1 MSKTKK
7 EKPYQIEL
15 DKAWKEFGENNFENA
30 SKLANKIITEHSDAI
45 GAFALIAHIDFEN
58 DKYEESVNK
67 FKKCLDLDKEQ
78 KNHGYFYYW
87 IGRVYDY
94 YGFDSKNSINERDK
108 ANVFFEKALE
118 HNNYPP
124 DSILR
129 VLRNKTNSEEEIL
142 LLKGIKEFPNFITFY
157 ARLFSNSKIEN
168 NSSLLEILK
177 KGYSNTKSY
186 TIGFLIGKYYE
197 ENQKYDEAIS
207 NYNICLNDISND
219 SEKKY
224 FYESLG
230 STYFKSGKFD
240 ESLEFFRKASD
251 TDNGNFSTISILQA
265 LYISLLENNK
275 SLAIEYLEKLRLEED
290 FFQIDL
296 NNNLVWMESEYP
308 IAIKHILDFKVF
320 EKKLRELRKEI
331 SDDRKDMVSQILVII
346 FKNNS
351 KFYDRFRIL
360 KQLVNDYSQDYILDE
375 YINAYSDYFEFLKES
390 KKDIKNF
397 YSSLINDIS
406 NSFSIK
412 DKLVS
417 SYTLKSIIEHLF
429 SKEDFWKITCIGN
442 LLHPD
447 EISKVDFWFELAY
460 SFGETG
466 DKLNARKAYE
476 TEIEINPE
484 SSASYNNLSIIYEKN
499 EEFNEA
505 LKCISEAR
513 KLEPDKELYERNFNR
528 IKQLVTEENQRKLE
542 FEKSTSNLENE
553 TDFAISKLS
562 YFINT
567 IKSDS
572 NYTNNSIPIANWM
585 FPKLIGANK
594 ELANSLKEQW
604 LDKGYIS
611 KTNERTENNVIF
623 YSLNPFI
630 ENAIEKTNA
639 CKVDEKWV
647 NGFSAITK
655 DALVEINYPDNIL
668 RISKINKKYRGFI
681 LRDYKE
687 LCINYLLKNE
697 KATLILAGSLTE
709 YLLIYYC
716 EKKKIQSISY
726 LSHKGKTITKKLYD
740 CVLDD
745 LIKYFET
752 ENILKADF
760 FHLNNLARIYRN
772 YVHPGKELRDS
783 DELSINKAKICFIG
797 VSELLNKIV

>member
-7 EKPYQIEL
+7 EKPYQVEL

-30 SKLANKIITEHSDAI
+30 SKLANKIIAEHSDAI

-58 DKYEESVNK
+58 NKYEESVSK

-78 KNHGYFYYW
+78 KNQGYLYYW
-87 IGRVYDY
+87 IGRIYDY
-94 YGFDSKNSINERDK
+94 YGFDSKNTIHDRDK
-108 ANVFFEKALE
+108 ANDFFEKALE
-118 HNNYPP
+118 HKNYPP
-124 DSILR
+124 DAIIR
-129 VLRNKTNSEEEIL
+129 ALRNKTNSDEEIL
-142 LLKGIKEFPNFITFY
+142 LLRGIKEFPDFITFY

-168 NSSLLEILK
+168 NTSLLEILK

-186 TIGFLIGKYYE
+186 TLGFLIGKYYE

-207 NYNICLNDISND
+207 NYNICLNEVSND

-224 FYESLG
+224 FYQSLG
-230 STYFKSGKFD
+230 FTYFKNGKLN
-240 ESLEFFRKASD
+240 ESLEYFGKASD
-251 TDNGNFSTISILQA
+251 TDNSFFSTISILQA
-265 LYISLLENNK
+265 SYICLLENK
-275 SLAIEYLEKLRLEED
+275 KGLAIEYLEKLRLEED

-296 NNNLVWMESEYP
+296 NDNLVWLESEYP
-308 IAIKHILDFKVF
+308 TDIKHIIDFKIF
-320 EKKLRELRKEI
+320 EKGLRELRKEI
-331 SDDRKDMVSQILVII
+331 SDERKDIVGQVLVVI
-346 FKNNS
+346 FKNNC
-351 KFYDRFRIL
+351 KFYDRFRVL

-375 YINAYSDYFEFLKES
+375 YIDSYSDYFEHLKDS
-390 KKDIKNF
+390 KKEIKSL
-397 YSSLINDIS
+397 YSNLINDIS

-412 DKLVS
+412 QKLVS
-417 SYTLKSIIEHLF
+417 SYTLKSIIKHLF
-429 SKEDFWKITCIGN
+429 SNEDFGKITRIGN
-442 LLHPD
+442 LLNPD

-466 DKLNARKAYE
+466 DKSNARKAYVA
-476 TEIEINPE
+476 EIEINPE

-528 IKQLVTEENQRKLE
+528 IKQLVNEDNQRKLE
-542 FEKSTSNLENE
+542 FEKSINNLENE
-553 TDFAISKLS
+553 TDFAISKLG
-562 YFINT
+562 YFINN

-572 NYTNNSIPIANWM
+572 NFANNCIPIANWM

-611 KTNERTENNVIF
+611 KTNERTDNNVIF

-630 ENAIEKTNA
+630 ENAIEKLNA

-647 NGFSAITK
+647 NGFSSITK
-655 DALVEINYPDNIL
+655 DVLEEISYPDNIL

-709 YLLIYYC
+709 YLLTYYC
-716 EKKKIQSISY
+716 EKKKMQSISY
-726 LSHKGKTITKKLYD
+726 LSPKGKTITKKLYD

-745 LIKYFET
+745 LIKYFEA
-752 ENILKADF
+752 ENILKADS

-783 DELSINKAKICFIG
+783 DELNINKANICFIG

>member
-1 MSKTKK
+1 MSKTKI
-7 EKPYQIEL
+7 EKPYQKEL

-30 SKLANKIITEHSDAI
+30 SKLANRIVTEYSDAI
-45 GAFALIAHIDFEN
+45 GAFALIAHINFEN

-78 KNHGYFYYW
+78 KNYGYFYYW
-87 IGRVYDY
+87 IGRIYDY
-94 YGFDSKNSINERDK
+94 YGFDSKNSIHDKDK
-108 ANVFFEKALE
+108 ANDFFEKALE

-129 VLRNKTNSEEEIL
+129 ALRNKTNSEEEKL
-142 LLKGIKEFPNFITFY
+142 LLRGIKEFPNFITFY
-157 ARLFSNSKIEN
+157 ARLFSNSKIEDN
-168 NSSLLEILK
+168 ASLLEILK

-207 NYNICLNDISND
+207 NYNICLNEISND

-224 FYESLG
+224 FYQSLG
-230 STYFKSGKFD
+230 STYFKSEKFD
-240 ESLEFFRKASD
+240 ESLEFFGKASD
-251 TDNGNFSTISILQA
+251 TDNGFSTISILQA
-265 LYISLLENNK
+265 SYISLLENNK
-275 SLAIEYLEKLRLEED
+275 NQAIEYLEKLSLEED
-290 FFQIDL
+290 FFQIDI
-296 NNNLVWMESEYP
+296 NDNLVWLESEYP
-308 IAIKHILDFKVF
+308 TDIRHILDFKVF

-331 SDDRKDMVSQILVII
+331 SDDRKDIVSQVLVII
-346 FKNNS
+346 LKNNS

-360 KQLVNDYSQDYILDE
+360 KQLVNGYSQDYILDE
-375 YINAYSDYFEFLKES
+375 YIDSYSDYFEYLKES
-390 KKDIKNF
+390 KKDIESL
-397 YSSLINDIS
+397 YSNLIKDIS
-406 NSFSIK
+406 DSFSIK
-412 DKLVS
+412 QKLVS
-417 SYTLKSIIEHLF
+417 SYTLKSIIKHLF
-429 SKEDFWKITCIGN
+429 SKEDFGKITRIGN
-442 LLHPD
+442 LLNPD
-447 EISKVDFWFELAY
+447 EISTVDFWFELAY

-476 TEIEINPE
+476 AEIQINSE

-499 EEFNEA
+499 EEFSEA

-528 IKQLVTEENQRKLE
+528 IKQLVNEENQKKIE

-562 YFINT
+562 YFIKN

-572 NYTNNSIPIANWM
+572 NFVNNSIPIANWM

-611 KTNERTENNVIF
+611 KTNERTEKNVIF

-630 ENAIEKTNA
+630 ENAIGKLNA

-655 DALVEINYPDNIL
+655 DVLEEINYPDNIL

-709 YLLIYYC
+709 YLLTYYC
-716 EKKKIQSISY
+716 EKKKDTKCFLFIS
-726 LSHKGKTITKKLYD
+726 
-740 CVLDD
+740 
-745 LIKYFET
+745 
-752 ENILKADF
+752 
-760 FHLNNLARIYRN
+760 
-772 YVHPGKELRDS
+772 
-783 DELSINKAKICFIG
+783 
-797 VSELLNKIV
+797 

>member
-15 DKAWKEFGENNFENA
+15 DKAWKEFSENNFEKA
-30 SKLANKIITEHSDAI
+30 SELANEIFDENSDAI
-45 GAFALIAHIDFEN
+45 GALVLLAHIDFEN
-58 DKYEESVNK
+58 NKYEESVNK
-67 FKKCLDLDKEQ
+67 FKKCFDLDKEQ
-78 KNHGYFYYW
+78 KNHGYLYYW
-87 IGRVYDY
+87 IGRIYDY
-94 YGFDSKNSINERDK
+94 YGFDSNNAIHDRDK
-108 ANVFFEKALE
+108 ANDFFEKALE
-118 HNNYPP
+118 HKNYPP
-124 DSILR
+124 DAIIR
-129 VLRNKTNSEEEIL
+129 VLRNKPNSEEEIL
-142 LLKGIKEFPNFITFY
+142 LLRGIKEFPNFITFY
-157 ARLFSNSKIEN
+157 TRLFNTSKIEN
-168 NSSLLEILK
+168 NASLLEILE

-186 TIGFLIGKYYE
+186 TLGFLIGKYFE
-197 ENQKYDEAIS
+197 ENQKYDIAIS
-207 NYNICLNDISND
+207 NYNNCINEISND

-224 FYESLG
+224 FFQSLG
-230 STYFKSGKFD
+230 STHFKNGRFD
-240 ESLEFFRKASD
+240 ESLEYFGKAID
-251 TDNGNFSTISILQA
+251 TDNSFFSTISILQA
-265 LYISLLENNK
+265 SYICLLENNK

-296 NNNLVWMESEYP
+296 NDNLVWLESEYP
-308 IAIKHILDFKVF
+308 TDIKHILDFKIF

-331 SDDRKDMVSQILVII
+331 GDERKDIVSQVLVII

-375 YINAYSDYFEFLKES
+375 YINSYSDYFEHLKES
-390 KKDIKNF
+390 KKEIKSL
-397 YSSLINDIS
+397 YSTIINDIS

-412 DKLVS
+412 QKLVS
-417 SYTLKSIIEHLF
+417 GYTLNSIIKHLF
-429 SKEDFWKITCIGN
+429 SEEDFGKITRIGK
-442 LLHPD
+442 LLNPD
-447 EISKVDFWFELAY
+447 EISEVDFWFELAY
-460 SFGETG
+460 SYGETG
-466 DKLNARKAYE
+466 DKSNARKAYMAA
-476 TEIEINPE
+476 IEINPE
-484 SSASYNNLSIIYEKN
+484 SSASYNNLSIIYEKD
-499 EEFNEA
+499 EEFTEA

-528 IKQLVTEENQRKLE
+528 IKQLVNEENQRKLE
-542 FEKSTSNLENE
+542 FEKSISNLEKE
-553 TDFAISKLS
+553 TDFAISKLG
-562 YFINT
+562 YFINN

-572 NYTNNSIPIANWM
+572 NFANNSIPIANWM

-611 KTNERTENNVIF
+611 KTNGRTEKNVIF

-630 ENAIEKTNA
+630 ENAIEKLNA

-655 DALVEINYPDNIL
+655 DLLDEISYPDNIL

-709 YLLIYYC
+709 YLLTYYC
-716 EKKKIQSISY
+716 EKKKIKSISY
-726 LSHKGKTITKKLYD
+726 SSPKGKTITKKLYD

-745 LIKYFET
+745 LIKYFEA
-752 ENILKADF
+752 ENILKADS

-783 DELSINKAKICFIG
+783 DELNINKAKICFIG

>member
-30 SKLANKIITEHSDAI
+30 SNIANKIITEYSDAI

-58 DKYEESVNK
+58 NKYEEAVNK
-67 FKKCLDLDKEQ
+67 FKNCLNLDKEQ

-87 IGRVYDY
+87 IGRIYDY
-94 YGFDSKNSINERDK
+94 YDFDSKNSIYDRDK
-108 ANVFFEKALE
+108 ANDFFAKALE

-124 DSILR
+124 DLILR

-142 LLKGIKEFPNFITFY
+142 LLRGVKEFPDFMTFY
-157 ARLFSNSKIEN
+157 AQLFSNSKIEN
-168 NSSLLEILK
+168 NESLLEILK
-177 KGYSNTKSY
+177 EGYNNTKSY

-197 ENQKYDEAIS
+197 ENQKYDEAIT
-207 NYNICLNDISND
+207 NYKICLNAISND

-224 FYESLG
+224 FYHSLG
-230 STYFKSGKFD
+230 STYFKSEKFD
-240 ESLEFFRKASD
+240 ESLEFYGKASD
-251 TDNGNFSTISILQA
+251 TDNGIFSTISIFQASYICLLQ
-265 LYISLLENNK
+265 NNK
-275 SLAIEYLEKLRLEED
+275 SQAIEYFEKLRIKEG

-296 NNNLVWMESEYP
+296 NDNLVWLESEYP
-308 IAIKHILDFKVF
+308 TDIGHIIDFKIF

-331 SDDRKDMVSQILVII
+331 NDESKDIVSQVLVVIL
-346 FKNNS
+346 KNNS

-360 KQLVNDYSQDYILDE
+360 KQLVNDYSRDYIVDE
-375 YINAYSDYFEFLKES
+375 YIDSYSDYFEYLKES
-390 KKDIKNF
+390 KKGIESL
-397 YSSLINDIS
+397 YSNLIDDIS
-406 NSFSIK
+406 NSFLIK
-412 DKLVS
+412 QKLVS
-417 SYTLKSIIEHLF
+417 SYTLKSIIKHLF
-429 SKEDFWKITCIGN
+429 SKEDFGKITRIGN
-442 LLHPD
+442 LLNPD
-447 EISKVDFWFELAY
+447 EISKVGFWFDLAY

-466 DKLNARKAYE
+466 DKLNARKAYDIA
-476 TEIEINPE
+476 IEINPE

-499 EEFNEA
+499 EEFSEA
-505 LKCISEAR
+505 LRCISEAR

-528 IKQLVTEENQRKLE
+528 IKQLVNEDNQRKLE

-562 YFINT
+562 YFINN

-585 FPKLIGANK
+585 FPKLIGANR

-604 LDKGYIS
+604 LDKGYII
-611 KTNERTENNVIF
+611 KTNERTENKVFF
-623 YSLNPFI
+623 YFLNPFI
-630 ENAIEKTNA
+630 ENAIEKINA
-639 CKVDEKWV
+639 CKLDEKWV

-655 DALVEINYPDNIL
+655 DMLEEINYPDNIL

-709 YLLIYYC
+709 YLLTYYC

-726 LSHKGKTITKKLYD
+726 LSPKGSSITKKLYD

-745 LIKYFET
+745 LIKYFEADS
-752 ENILKADF
+752 ILKSDF

-797 VSELLNKIV
+797 VSELIKKIV